1 MSEFGFIFLCCFLVV
16 NCQNQALDS
25 NTSMGTYTFD
35 DALAIE
41 DEIQIEPPRSAEPT
55 APPGYEL
62 EKVNRVIKNGSM
74 KFQVSD
80 LKGAKIKADSLL
92 SRTGGYYENE
102 QYNSYGNRVSYSL
115 SIRVPNVKFDS
126 LVFLL
131 EKGVR
136 RLEAKNVNVN
146 DVTEEY
152 VDLSIRLNNNLAY
165 LNQYREILKKARS
178 VKDILEVQEKIRTI
192 EEEIERNKGR
202 LKYLNDK
209 IMFSTLKIEITK
221 FVEAE
226 LSNTPGF
233 GQRIA
238 NAFHSGIQV
247 FLNILVRIV
256 GLWPFLV
263 LLLFVVLGRKA
274 VLSNFQKRNA
284 I

>member
-16 NCQNQALDS
+16 SCQNKALDS

-41 DEIQIEPPRSAEPT
+41 DEIQIEPPRSAEPA

-62 EKVNRVIKNGSM
+62 EKVNRVIKNGFM

-80 LKGAKIKADSLL
+80 LEGAKIKADSLL
-92 SRTGGYYENE
+92 SRAGGYYENE

-131 EKGVR
+131 EKGVG
-136 RLEAKNVNVN
+136 RLEAKNVKVK
-146 DVTEEY
+146 DITEEY
-152 VDLSIRLNNNLAY
+152 VDLSIRLDNNLAY

-178 VKDILEVQEKIRTI
+178 VKDILEVQDKIRII

-209 IMFSTLKIEITK
+209 IMFSTLKIEITE

-233 GQRIA
+233 GRRIA